1 MMRSRL
7 IAGVA
12 LAGVLGLVGLAP
24 AAGAEEALTVV
35 SADVSAYPDVRMVV
49 AVPTQAGDPGFAASA
64 VTVTEA
70 GRPRPVT
77 LQALPAE
84 QLEVALV
91 IDTSGSMQG
100 APLTAAKAA
109 AQAFVEQLPATV
121 PVSIIGFGAS
131 PSVVSPRTANRPA
144 QLAAIRA
151 MSAGGQTALYDALG
165 LALTELQQ
173 PGAGTRRMAVLLT
186 DGGDTA
192 SAATLEATADAM
204 AAAKVPLFAVDL
216 RTNESSPAAL
226 ARLTSGSGG
235 RVVPAADPAGLA
247 GAFDTVAGQLV
258 RQHAISYRSEAS
270 GGTDVDVAVDLRGA
284 RATARVRLDL
294 PVDPGPAPAPAVGDA
309 SPAADG
315 QWTLVAGGALFAA
328 GLLGILLASFLTRT
342 PRARGLATAKRGIVL
357 ADVTDRAESV
367 GDTLLRRRGGVAA
380 VARTLE
386 LAGVDLRP
394 GELLAGITAGSAL
407 LLLAGWVFVAPVAGV
422 LLALLVPVAARVAV
436 HVLATQRRQ
445 RFNEQLGDTLQ
456 LLAGS
461 LRAGHGLAQSVDTV
475 ARESES
481 PTAEEFRRLTI
492 ETRLGRDF
500 VESMAALADRMGSED
515 FEWVVQAVQIQRE
528 VGGDLAEI
536 LDTVASTVRDRTRIR
551 RQVSALSAEGRISAW
566 VLMVL
571 PFGLGAMMA
580 LTNGGYLS
588 PLYSTATGLWLLAGA
603 AVLLAVGGVW
613 LHRIVKPTF

>member
-1 MMRSRL
+1 MTRSRFT
-7 IAGVA
+7 AGVA
-12 LAGVLGLVGLAP
+12 LTTLLGLFALAP
-24 AAGAEEALTVV
+24 AAGADEALTVV
-35 SADVSAYPDVRMVV
+35 STDVGAYPDVRMVV
-49 AVPTQAGDPGFAASA
+49 AVPAVAGDHGIDTAA
-64 VTVTEA
+64 VTIIEA
-70 GRPRPVT
+70 GRSRPVT
-77 LQALPAE
+77 IESLPAE

-109 AQAFVEQLPATV
+109 AQAFVERLPASV
-121 PVSIIGFGAS
+121 PLSVIGFGAS
-131 PSVVSPRTANRPA
+131 PSVASARSANRPA

-151 MSAGGQTALYDALG
+151 MTAGGQTALYDALG
-165 LALTELQQ
+165 LALAQLQQ

-192 SAATLEATADAM
+192 SAATLEATAGAM
-204 AAAKVPLFAVDL
+204 AAARVPLFAVEL

-226 ARLTSGSGG
+226 ERLTSRSGG

-270 GGTDVDVAVDLRGA
+270 GGTAVEVAMDLRGT

-294 PVDPGPAPAPAVGDA
+294 PPAPRPAPAARRDA
-309 SPAADG
+309 RPAADG
-315 QWTLVAGGALFAA
+315 SWTLVAGGALFGA
-328 GLLGILLASFLTRT
+328 GLLGLLLAAFLTRT
-342 PRARGLATAKRGIVL
+342 PRARGLTTAKRGFVL
-357 ADVTDRAESV
+357 ADVTDRAESM

-380 VARTLE
+380 VARTLD

-394 GELLAGITAGSAL
+394 GELLAAITAGSAVL
-407 LLLAGWVFVAPVAGV
+407 LAAGWVFMAPAAGV
-422 LLALLVPVAARVAV
+422 LLAALVPVAARVAV
-436 HVLATQRRQ
+436 HLMATQRRQ

-461 LRAGHGLAQSVDTV
+461 LRAGHGLAQSIDTV
-475 ARESES
+475 ARESDS

-551 RQVSALSAEGRISAW
+551 RQVAALSAEGRISAW

-571 PFGLGAMMA
+571 PFGLGGMMA

-603 AVLLAVGGVW
+603 AALLAVGGVW